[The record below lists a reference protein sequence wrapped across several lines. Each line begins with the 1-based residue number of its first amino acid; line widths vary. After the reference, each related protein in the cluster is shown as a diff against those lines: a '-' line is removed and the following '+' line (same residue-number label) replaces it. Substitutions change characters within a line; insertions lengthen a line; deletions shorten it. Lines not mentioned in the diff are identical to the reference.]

1 MQNKSMDANDFKAFK
16 IENLDTYTPS
26 FGRKDL
32 YRICLVD
39 GKSTVH
45 FRDKSITI
53 NGMYL
58 FFGNINTP
66 YSWETESE
74 QIGYSCLFTENFL
87 KVAGYLDN
95 TELISIFNI
104 EKVPVYEVIE
114 DKEKAN
120 IQFIFERILEES
132 KGQYLKRKDMV
143 RNFISILIHEALKLN
158 SNGDNPAAFI
168 SKKASERISS
178 KFLNLLNE
186 QFPIED
192 KNRILPFKTAAEFA
206 RQLNVHP
213 NYLNRLVKRETG
225 KTILKIINER
235 IVTEAKIL
243 LLHTDWTI
251 TEIACTLGFEYTSY
265 FDNVFK
271 KTTGLNPKLFRKTN

>member
-1 MQNKSMDANDFKAFK
+1 MDANDFKAFK

-53 NGMYL
+53 NGTYL

-74 QIGYSCLFTENFL
+74 QNGYSCLFTENFL

-95 TELISIFNI
+95 TELLSIFNI
-104 EKVPVYEVIE
+104 EKVPVYEVIGE
-114 DKEKAN
+114 KEKAN
-120 IQFIFERILEES
+120 IQFIFERILKES
-132 KGQYLKRKDMV
+132 NGHYIKRKDMV

-158 SNGDNPAAFI
+158 SDENNLGNFN

-192 KNRILPFKTAAEFA
+192 KNRILSFKTANEFA
-206 RQLNVHP
+206 RQLSVHP
-213 NYLNRLVKRETG
+213 NYLNRLVKKETG

-243 LLHTDWTI
+243 LLHTDWSI

-271 KTTGLNPKLFRKTN
+271 RTTGLSPKSFRKTN

>member
-1 MQNKSMDANDFKAFK
+1 MDANDFKAFK

-53 NGMYL
+53 NGTYL

-74 QIGYSCLFTENFL
+74 QNGYSCLFTENFL

-95 TELISIFNI
+95 TELLSIFNI
-104 EKVPVYEVIE
+104 EKVPVYEVIGE
-114 DKEKAN
+114 KEKAN

-132 KGQYLKRKDMV
+132 NEHYIKRKDMV

-158 SNGDNPAAFI
+158 SDENNLGNFN

-192 KNRILPFKTAAEFA
+192 KNRILSFKTANEFA
-206 RQLNVHP
+206 RQLSVHP
-213 NYLNRLVKRETG
+213 NYLNRLVKKETG

-243 LLHTDWTI
+243 LLHTDWSI

-271 KTTGLNPKLFRKTN
+271 RTTGLSPKSFRKTN

>member
-1 MQNKSMDANDFKAFK
+1 MDANDFKAFK

-32 YRICLVD
+32 YRICLVY

-45 FRDKSITI
+45 FRDKSMTI
-53 NGMYL
+53 SGTYL

-74 QIGYSCLFTENFL
+74 QSGYSCLFTENFL
-87 KVAGYLDN
+87 KVAGYFDN
-95 TELISIFNI
+95 TELLSIFNI
-104 EKVPVYEVIE
+104 EKVPVYEVIG
-114 DKEKAN
+114 DNEKAN
-120 IQFIFERILEES
+120 IKFIFERILEES
-132 KGQYLKRKDMV
+132 NGQYPKRKDLV

-158 SNGDNPAAFI
+158 RNGDNPAAFT

-192 KNRILPFKTAAEFA
+192 KNCILPFKTVAEFA

-235 IVTEAKIL
+235 IVTESKIL

-271 KTTGLNPKLFRKTN
+271 KTTGLSPKLFRKTN

>member
-1 MQNKSMDANDFKAFK
+1 MDSNDFKAFK

-26 FGRKDL
+26 FSRKDL

-45 FRDKSITI
+45 FRDRSITI
-53 NGMYL
+53 SGMHL

-66 YSWETESE
+66 YSWEAESE
-74 QIGYSCLFTENFL
+74 QNGYSCLFTENFL

-95 TELISIFNI
+95 TELLSVFNI
-104 EKVPVYEVIE
+104 EKIPVYEIIGE
-114 DKEKAN
+114 KEKAN
-120 IQFIFERILEES
+120 IQFVFERILEES
-132 KGQYLKRKDMV
+132 NGQYIKRKDMV
-143 RNFISILIHEALKLN
+143 RNFISILIHEALKLSIDENNLRNFN
-158 SNGDNPAAFI
+158 SR
-168 SKKASERISS
+168 KASERISS

-192 KNRILPFKTAAEFA
+192 KNRILSFKTATDFA
-206 RQLNVHP
+206 HQLSIHP
-213 NYLNRLVKRETG
+213 NYLNRLVKKETG

-243 LLHTDWTI
+243 LLHTDWSI

-265 FDNVFK
+265 FDTVFK
-271 KTTGLNPKLFRKTN
+271 RTTGLSPKSFRKTN

>member
-1 MQNKSMDANDFKAFK
+1 MDANDFKAFK

-53 NGMYL
+53 NGTYL

-74 QIGYSCLFTENFL
+74 QNGYSCLFTENFL

-95 TELISIFNI
+95 TELLSIFNI
-104 EKVPVYEVIE
+104 EKVPVYEVIGE
-114 DKEKAN
+114 KEKAN

-132 KGQYLKRKDMV
+132 NGHYIKRKDMV

-158 SNGDNPAAFI
+158 SDENNLGNFN

-192 KNRILPFKTAAEFA
+192 KNRILSFKTANEFA
-206 RQLNVHP
+206 RQLSVHP
-213 NYLNRLVKRETG
+213 NYLNRLVKKETG

-243 LLHTDWTI
+243 LLHTDWSI

-271 KTTGLNPKLFRKTN
+271 RTTGLSPKSFRKTN

>member
-1 MQNKSMDANDFKAFK
+1 MDANDFRAFK
-16 IENLDTYTPS
+16 IENLDTYMPS

-53 NGMYL
+53 NGIYL

-74 QIGYSCLFTENFL
+74 QSGYSCLFTENFL

-95 TELISIFNI
+95 TELLSIFNI
-104 EKVPVYEVIE
+104 EKIPVYEVVG

-132 KGQYLKRKDMV
+132 NGQYLKRKDMI

-158 SNGDNPAAFI
+158 SNGDNPAAFT

-206 RQLNVHP
+206 LQLNVHP

-225 KTILKIINER
+225 RTILKIINER

-271 KTTGLNPKLFRKTN
+271 KTTGLSPKLFRKTN

>member
-1 MQNKSMDANDFKAFK
+1 MDANDFRAFK
-16 IENLDTYTPS
+16 IENLDTYMPS

-53 NGMYL
+53 NGIYL

-74 QIGYSCLFTENFL
+74 QSGYSCLFTENFL

-95 TELISIFNI
+95 TELLSIFNI
-104 EKVPVYEVIE
+104 EKIPVYEVIG

-132 KGQYLKRKDMV
+132 NGQYLKRKDMI

-158 SNGDNPAAFI
+158 SNGDNPAAFT

-206 RQLNVHP
+206 LQLNVHP

-225 KTILKIINER
+225 RTILKIINER

-271 KTTGLNPKLFRKTN
+271 KTTGLSPKLFRKTN

>member
-1 MQNKSMDANDFKAFK
+1 MDANDFKAFK

-53 NGMYL
+53 NGTYL

-74 QIGYSCLFTENFL
+74 QNGYSCLFTENFL

-95 TELISIFNI
+95 TEMLSIFNI
-104 EKVPVYEVIE
+104 EKVPVYEVIGE
-114 DKEKAN
+114 KEKAN

-132 KGQYLKRKDMV
+132 NGHYIKRKDMV

-158 SNGDNPAAFI
+158 SDENNLGNFN

-192 KNRILPFKTAAEFA
+192 KNRILSFKTANEFA
-206 RQLNVHP
+206 RQLSVHP
-213 NYLNRLVKRETG
+213 NYLNRLVKKETG

-243 LLHTDWTI
+243 LLHTDWSI

-271 KTTGLNPKLFRKTN
+271 RTTGLSPKSFRKTN

>member
-1 MQNKSMDANDFKAFK
+1 MESNDFKAFK

-53 NGMYL
+53 SGMYL

-66 YSWETESE
+66 YSWEAESE
-74 QIGYSCLFTENFL
+74 QNGYSCLFTENFL
-87 KVAGYLDN
+87 KVAGYFDS
-95 TELISIFNI
+95 TELLSVFNI
-104 EKVPVYEVIE
+104 EKVPVYEVTG

-132 KGQYLKRKDMV
+132 SGQYIKRKDMV

-158 SNGDNPAAFI
+158 IDENNIAGFN

-192 KNRILPFKTAAEFA
+192 KNRILSFKTTTDFA
-206 RQLNVHP
+206 SQLSIHP

-243 LLHTDWTI
+243 LLHTDWSI

-271 KTTGLNPKLFRKTN
+271 RTTGLSPKSFRKTN

>member
-1 MQNKSMDANDFKAFK
+1 MDSNDFKAFK

-45 FRDKSITI
+45 FRDKSIAI

-66 YSWETESE
+66 YSWEAESE
-74 QIGYSCLFTENFL
+74 QSGYSCLFTENFL
-87 KVAGYLDN
+87 KVSGYLDN
-95 TELISIFNI
+95 TELLSVFNI
-104 EKVPVYEVIE
+104 EKIPVYEVTAE
-114 DKEKAN
+114 KEKAN

-132 KGQYLKRKDMV
+132 SGQYIKRKDMV

-158 SNGDNPAAFI
+158 IDENNPGSFN
-168 SKKASERISS
+168 SRKASERISS

-192 KNRILPFKTAAEFA
+192 KNRILSFKTATDFA
-206 RQLNVHP
+206 RHLSIHP
-213 NYLNRLVKRETG
+213 NYLNRLVKKETG

-243 LLHTDWTI
+243 LLHTDWNI
-251 TEIACTLGFEYTSY
+251 TEIACSLGFEYTSY

-271 KTTGLNPKLFRKTN
+271 KITGLSPKSFRKTNG